1 MIPGQPTGGF
11 KTLIA
16 DHQDGVLWLTLNR
29 PDHFNAMSPAMVAEL
44 RGLFGALVDD
54 TTIRVVVLR
63 GAGKHFCA
71 GLDLD
76 DMAAITANPP
86 STARTQRTYSEL
98 IMSMRHCPQPIIAL
112 MHGAAAGAGF
122 AIALAADVRYAA
134 EGARMNV
141 AMAKIGLTGTDMGI
155 SYFLP
160 RAVGT
165 SNAAELMM
173 SGRFADAV
181 KALRIGLVSDVV
193 APDQLGATGRE
204 LADEMLAMSPLG
216 LRLTK
221 EGLNMAQD
229 AGSLDAVVAVED
241 RAQIV
246 CIGRYLKEGAAAFKE
261 KRRGKYE
268 DF

>member
-1 MIPGQPTGGF
+1 MSVQTYLHF
-11 KTLIA
+11 KTLLA
-16 DHQDGVLWLTLNR
+16 EHETGVLWLTLNR
-29 PDHFNAMSPAMVAEL
+29 PDGFNAMNPDMVSEL
-44 RGLFGALVDD
+44 RGLFDALLDD
-54 TTIRVVVLR
+54 LSIRVVVLR

-76 DMAAITANPP
+76 DMEAITANVS
-86 STARTQRTYSEL
+86 STARTQRAYSKL
-98 IMSMRHCPQPIIAL
+98 IMSMRRCPQPIIAL

-173 SGRFADAV
+173 GGRFADAT

-193 APDQLGATGRE
+193 PSGQLDATGRK
-204 LADEMLAMSPLG
+204 LAEEMIAMSPLG

-229 AGSLDAVVAVED
+229 AGSLAAVVAVED
-241 RAQIV
+241 RAQII
-246 CIGRYLKEGAAAFKE
+246 CIGHYMKEGAAAFKE
-261 KRRGKYE
+261 KRRANYE
-268 DF
+268 GL